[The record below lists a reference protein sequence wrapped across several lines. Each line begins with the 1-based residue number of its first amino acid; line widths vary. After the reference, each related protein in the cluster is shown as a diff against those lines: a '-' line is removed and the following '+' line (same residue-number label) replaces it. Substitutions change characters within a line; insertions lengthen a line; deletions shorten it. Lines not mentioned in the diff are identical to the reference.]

1 MRRKQIKQVSTRL
14 IWIHLWT
21 LLLLSQVHAD
31 ETWKRPLAEKAQI
44 IEDGIQKRH
53 NILGLYPSMV
63 EIPFDSDKIDITTR
77 NPMADVQHAA
87 CWTANYLAGLSYRY
101 AYLKKTRAEP
111 KQLEIAKKRVDEV
124 FEGVYRCQLVTGVRG
139 LQARGY
145 FVGHGESYAERRRST
160 KLPYWRQGEVDG
172 KQFRWVGDP
181 SHHNYSDAIHG
192 LGQYYTLAAEGEQ
205 KDRAREAIDALVS
218 YWVDNNLKIAK
229 YDRSLPAVPILG
241 FTDGKTLNTRVMM
254 AIAGAKVAHYATG
267 KKKFKRVYDQ
277 LLDQYNVRSLKVF
290 NTGKDFDDAE
300 HVFCHLDLLFR
311 IETDP
316 ELLEAFRKVADGLWK
331 NHKDDAQSL
340 FTYIYYA
347 IAPDAPEKE
356 KALGEA
362 FFTLQ
367 TFPTDMTIK
376 PRMNSL
382 NQDLKPPYPT
392 YLAAWDNEY
401 IWKANVLRPDG
412 WTSRIVV
419 DVAVS
424 PEDEMVIFAVGEE
437 GGLYQS
443 RDGAGTWQNWRP
455 VDQNLRSPVR
465 SVAVGEKSRILMTA
479 CDDGFYLT
487 TTAGSSWQKMPVPL
501 DSEKPID
508 IEISPENF
516 NIIYAITDKN
526 VYRSRN
532 YGDEYVGQSWEKMTA
547 DLPTLSSP
555 KFIIAHGSPGRLYAI
570 SERRIFTRR
579 LNEQEWTRGSDF
591 GLGGYAETYP
601 WLVADPTN
609 PERVW
614 AGFKA
619 RYGALGP
626 LSILQ
631 ESQDAG
637 KTWSNSMVEIWRVV
651 SDKGF
656 PALMQLGV
664 RSELNHFVADA
675 KENGKFYG
683 AADRGVVVKGQ
694 SGWKESEEG
703 FNIPVV
709 RSLFVSRYSDW
720 IFASTPGG
728 LYISKDRGE
737 TWQDGHL
744 WLQFDKNTRRELGGA
759 SFIDAY
765 WRARYY
771 GFIDNKTANV
781 PFENRHD

>member
-1 MRRKQIKQVSTRL
+1 MRRKQSKQVSTRL

-21 LLLLSQVHAD
+21 LLLLGQVHAD
-31 ETWKRPLAEKAQI
+31 ESWKRPLAEKAEI
-44 IEDGIQKRH
+44 IEIGIQKRH

-63 EIPFDSDKIDITTR
+63 EIPFDSDTIDITTR
-77 NPMADVQHAA
+77 NPMADVQHAV

-101 AYLKKTRAEP
+101 AYLKKTGAGP
-111 KQLEIAKKRVDEV
+111 KQLEIAKERADEV

-145 FVGHGESYAERRRST
+145 FIGHGESYAERQRST
-160 KLPYWRQGEVDG
+160 KLPYWRQGEADG
-172 KQFRWVGDP
+172 KPFRWVGDP
-181 SHHNYSDAIHG
+181 SHHNYSDVIHG
-192 LGQYYTLAAEGEQ
+192 LGQYYTLAAEGKQ

-218 YWVDNNLKIAK
+218 YWVDNDLKISK
-229 YDRSLPAVPILG
+229 YDRSLPPVPILG
-241 FTDGKTLNTRVMM
+241 FTDRKTLNTRVMM

-267 KKKFKRVYDQ
+267 KKKFKRIYDQ
-277 LLDQYNVRSLKVF
+277 LLDQYGVRNLEAF
-290 NTGKDFDDAE
+290 NTGKGFDDAE

-316 ELLEAFRKVADGLWK
+316 RLLEAFRKVADGLWK

-340 FTYIYYA
+340 FTYIYHA

-356 KALGEA
+356 KALREA
-362 FFTLQ
+362 LFTLQ

-382 NQDLKPPYPT
+382 NPDIKPPYPT

-412 WTSRIVV
+412 WHSRIVV

-424 PEDEMVIFAVGEE
+424 PEDAMVIFAVGAE

-443 RDGAGTWQNWRP
+443 RDGASTWQSWRAI
-455 VDQNLRSPVR
+455 DQSLRSPVR
-465 SVAVGEKSRILMTA
+465 SVVVGERSRILMTA

-487 TTAGSSWQKMPVPL
+487 TTAGSSWRKMPVPL

-516 NIIYAITDKN
+516 NIVYAITDKN

-532 YGDEYVGQSWEKMTA
+532 YGDEYVGQSWEKLTA
-547 DLPTLSSP
+547 ELPGLRTP
-555 KFIIAHGSPGRLYAI
+555 KFVIAHGSPGRLYAV

-591 GLGGYAETYP
+591 GLGEYAETYP
-601 WLVADPTN
+601 WLVADPKN

-614 AGFKA
+614 VGFKA
-619 RYGALGP
+619 TYGVGP

-637 KTWSNSMVEIWRVV
+637 KTWSNSMAEIWRVV

-664 RSELNHFVADA
+664 RSELNHLVADA
-675 KENGKFYG
+675 KESGKFYG
-683 AADRGVVVKGQ
+683 AADRGVSIIGKTH
-694 SGWKESEEG
+694 SKKSEAG
-703 FNIPVV
+703 FNIPLV
-709 RSLFVSRYSDW
+709 RSLFVSRYSNW
-720 IFASTPGG
+720 IFAGTPGG
-728 LYISKDRGE
+728 LYISKDGGE
-737 TWQDGHL
+737 TWQDGNL

-759 SFIDAY
+759 SFVDAY
-765 WRARYY
+765 WRAKYY
-771 GFIDNKTANV
+771 GFIDDETANK
-781 PFENRHD
+781 PFENR